1 MSAPVQRV
9 CLCAGHGCS
18 GTETRDESGNK
29 VRGKRM
35 GEKEFWEHHTNEK
48 RLKYLVSLSFI
59 ALCCGDPSQYTAT
72 LAATSRTVPMMHAQV
87 RM

>member
-1 MSAPVQRV
+1 
-9 CLCAGHGCS
+9 
-18 GTETRDESGNK
+18 
-29 VRGKRM
+29 M